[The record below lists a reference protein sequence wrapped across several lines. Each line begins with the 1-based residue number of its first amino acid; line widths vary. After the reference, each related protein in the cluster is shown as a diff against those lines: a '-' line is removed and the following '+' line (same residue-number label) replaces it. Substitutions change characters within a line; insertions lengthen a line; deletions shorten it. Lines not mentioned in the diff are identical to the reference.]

1 MFDELASTLGNP
13 MMFMNRK
20 EKEALGRSSKRFFWS
35 RKKGE
40 KLSHP
45 RRRVLASLSF
55 FGFLLPRRSGSGR
68 LRATFQIR
76 FLPYEIHLRACGSS
90 TWAPDIHFELLGILI
105 TRLFS
110 MQANMQSDREKGREE
125 LSKPVVT
132 LQENLFDRTR
142 SRHREYISLMESSPW
157 IPRSFYGTGS
167 AAMPFEAM
175 HGSHKSWPTSTM
187 PLESKSFSL
196 SSKLIKRHQDLQ
208 AHPTS
213 EMA

>member
-1 MFDELASTLGNP
+1 MGGFFSS
-13 MMFMNRK
+13 FSRK

-45 RRRVLASLSF
+45 RRRDLASLSF

-68 LRATFQIR
+68 LRATFQ
-76 FLPYEIHLRACGSS
+76 S
-90 TWAPDIHFELLGILI
+90 WAPDIHFELLGILI

-157 IPRSFYGTGS
+157 IPPLGSSYGTGS

-208 AHPTS
+208 ARPTS